1 MPSGQTAVVFI
12 DFDFRPVARRMHSD
26 EDTIEVS
33 VSLLMKSEFD
43 HQILMFA
50 KWTLNNMGKKIL
62 LKLYII

>member
-1 MPSGQTAVVFI
+1 MPSATISGQTSATISGQTAVVFI
-12 DFDFRPVARRMHSD
+12 DFDLRPVARRMHSD

-50 KWTLNNMGKKIL
+50 T
-62 LKLYII
+62 

>member
-12 DFDFRPVARRMHSD
+12 DFDLRPVARRMHSD

-33 VSLLMKSEFD
+33 VSMKSEFD

-50 KWTLNNMGKKIL
+50 IEH
-62 LKLYII
+62 